1 MDSDLQLLVAQKAKT
16 SVMLERY
23 SKLARWQDKYILLK
37 SYRDSLSEEFK
48 AAHERTFHN
57 SSAWDQLDTTLSYLE
72 QKIEAE
78 NEMNYGWLK
87 PILSRIGMMS
97 F

>member
-1 MDSDLQLLVAQKAKT
+1 MDSDLQLLVAQKVKT
-16 SVMLERY
+16 TAMMERY
-23 SKLARWQDKYILLK
+23 SKVARWQDKYAILK

-78 NEMNYGWLK
+78 NEMTYGWLK
-87 PILSRIGMMS
+87 PILSRIGMS